1 MRGVW
6 FLGLPVDCCYF
17 RKVRLSGVL
26 TLFLT
31 LFLLSR
37 AWASPR
43 YVDKALQVYLVDV
56 EGGQATLFVTRGGQ
70 SLLIDTGWPGNHGR
84 DADRIAAA
92 AKEAGVRKIDFV
104 LVTHFHKDHAGGIT
118 QLAARIPVGTVIDH
132 GENREHSDAETEQ
145 VWRDYQSFLA
155 KGNVKRVTA
164 RAGDTLPLKE
174 IAVKIVSSD
183 GALISEPLGG
193 GGGANRYCEASD
205 ERPTDTT
212 ENARSLGMVIT
223 FGKLRILDLGDL
235 TWDKE
240 MELMCPVNRLG
251 KMDIYI
257 VSHHGWRQSGSP
269 ALLNGIAPRV
279 ALMDNGADKG
289 GSPSSWDIIE
299 KSPRLEDLW
308 QLHYSKEGG
317 AAHNVAERFIANLPG
332 PDTGNFLKLIAWKDG
347 SFEVFNSRSQKAKR
361 YAAPH

>member
-1 MRGVW
+1 LV
-6 FLGLPVDCCYF
+6 LGLAVDCCCF
-17 RKVRLSGVL
+17 RKTRLLGL
-26 TLFLT
+26 RT
-31 LFLLSR
+31 LFLLSL
-37 AWASPR
+37 AWASPPP
-43 YVDKALQVYLVDV
+43 VDKALQVYLVDV

-70 SLLIDTGWPGNHGR
+70 SLLIDSGWPGNQGR

-92 AKEAGVRKIDFV
+92 AKEAGVSKIDFV

-118 QLAARIPVGTVIDH
+118 QLAARLPVGTVIDH

-155 KGNVKRVTA
+155 KGNVKRVTV

-174 IAVKIVSSD
+174 IAVKVVSSD
-183 GALISEPLGG
+183 GGLISEPLGG
-193 GGGANRYCEASD
+193 GGGANRYCKASD
-205 ERPTDTT
+205 ERPADTT

-251 KMDIYI
+251 RMDIYI

-289 GSPSSWDIIE
+289 GVAFVVG
-299 KSPRLEDLW
+299 
-308 QLHYSKEGG
+308 HY
-317 AAHNVAERFIANLPG
+317 
-332 PDTGNFLKLIAWKDG
+332 
-347 SFEVFNSRSQKAKR
+347 
-361 YAAPH
+361 